1 MPKTKLE
8 SVFFT
13 AVTAWLMVYGM
24 TLYNLVLAMGRFT
37 NSNFLL
43 ALKEMWLEYVII
55 FLCAYFIS
63 GPAAKKLAFRVV
75 QPGDRPIAIILC
87 IQVFMVLCQVALASI
102 LAVWHGS
109 GFTAQF
115 VPDYLTAYCRN
126 LLMAMPLQLLAVGP
140 AARAVFRLL
149 FRRSEKKAD

>member
-1 MPKTKLE
+1 MPKTKPE

-13 AVTAWLMVYGM
+13 ALTAWLMVYGM
-24 TLYNLVLAMGRFT
+24 TLYNLVLAMGSFT
-37 NSNFLL
+37 NSSFLL

-55 FLCAYFIS
+55 FLYAYFIS

-75 QPGDRPIAIILC
+75 QPGDRPIAIILS
-87 IQVFMVLCQVALASI
+87 IQVFTVLCQVALASI
-102 LAVWHGS
+102 LAVWYGN

-140 AARAVFRLL
+140 AARAVFRAVFL
-149 FRRSEKKAD
+149 RETQAA